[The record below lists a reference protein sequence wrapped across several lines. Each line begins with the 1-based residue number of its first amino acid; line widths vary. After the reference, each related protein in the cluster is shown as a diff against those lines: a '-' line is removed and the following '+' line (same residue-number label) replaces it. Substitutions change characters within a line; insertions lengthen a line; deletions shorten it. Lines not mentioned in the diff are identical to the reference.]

1 MSDSDSEDDV
11 TCEEEYQKLKK
22 GELVLKTERTRSG
35 AILYACAYC
44 SFQPKPIEQLL
55 IHARSSKKKMRY
67 EHEGLAKYL
76 DEVVCSTSKPGPT
89 GGEPP
94 RPPLPPGAQLL
105 AKSTTEGIDAV
116 WPPIIILANMPLAE
130 GKLIGNQQLKQL
142 VQQCAREFDF
152 SFVGKTDM
160 YYDSRQNPTGEAFV
174 KFVASYQGYIE
185 AEDLSKLFERNR
197 IGRAAR
203 FSNIMCGWL
212 ATVDDMNNMDYKR
225 NRVKWS
231 TKPLSEVREMHH
243 TQKRKADEM
252 QQERDVARDS
262 AMQAGLAAQVARDE
276 NRELKREY
284 ERMEADL
291 DKQRQSNRR
300 LAEETEAKLRRE
312 REEERANYEKTISK
326 LKHAKETLLAENEV
340 AFSKMSQLQEQK
352 DAVRSRLDTLKREK
366 ESAIAELW
374 ELRKQKAAVTK
385 SALELDAMH
394 HKDKKDL
401 EERYFKEMKMIDKR
415 YMSSERKL
423 LQQAHTQGKLL
434 EKETGKRRNMEEK
447 ISLQMD
453 QQKRFS
459 IERDNME
466 KEVHPARGEPRPHR
480 REPGHPRRCG
490 QPCPIAK
497 MREELEMRQD
507 TCVKELKQQ
516 LDDEK
521 SNRELFQ
528 DMSEKTA
535 YLNNETKR
543 TLKEFDA
550 ELMPLM
556 DKKIVPSKTFGLVP
570 LEIVEAAYEKK
581 FKIKPDKRK
590 TGPGG
595 SRAYDANETCEDM
608 RYAWC
613 GTHADPGPL
622 WYWQP
627 KTRRSKDGESWEEYF
642 DKGDEFYTGIASEW
656 GVALAEAVYEER
668 VLCSDLNMSYPVSV
682 AWDAKEK
689 RKLSPAE
696 IVIILMKKLKI
707 K

>member
-1 MSDSDSEDDV
+1 
-11 TCEEEYQKLKK
+11 
-22 GELVLKTERTRSG
+22 
-35 AILYACAYC
+35 
-44 SFQPKPIEQLL
+44 
-55 IHARSSKKKMRY
+55 
-67 EHEGLAKYL
+67 
-76 DEVVCSTSKPGPT
+76 
-89 GGEPP
+89 
-94 RPPLPPGAQLL
+94 
-105 AKSTTEGIDAV
+105 
-116 WPPIIILANMPLAE
+116 
-130 GKLIGNQQLKQL
+130 
-142 VQQCAREFDF
+142 
-152 SFVGKTDM
+152 
-160 YYDSRQNPTGEAFV
+160 
-174 KFVASYQGYIE
+174 
-185 AEDLSKLFERNR
+185 
-197 IGRAAR
+197 
-203 FSNIMCGWL
+203 MCGL
-212 ATVDDMNNMDYKR
+212 
-225 NRVKWS
+225 
-231 TKPLSEVREMHH
+231 E
-243 TQKRKADEM
+243 
-252 QQERDVARDS
+252 
-262 AMQAGLAAQVARDE
+262 G
-276 NRELKREY
+276 
-284 ERMEADL
+284 
-291 DKQRQSNRR
+291 
-300 LAEETEAKLRRE
+300 
-312 REEERANYEKTISK
+312 SK

-466 KEVHPARGEPRPHR
+466 KE
-480 REPGHPRRCG
+480 
-490 QPCPIAK
+490 IAK